1 MNNSII
7 NNFAQK
13 INEKEKKSN
22 KVTAL
27 SSSVTDSQYPSAK
40 AVYDAINTNYGSFT
54 ELQNL
59 INNTA
64 INGTLILEKDYKNTG
79 NEGKIEITQNITI
92 IGNGHT
98 IDADSL
104 TNIIKISGSNVESSF
119 HDIIFLNGV
128 KKNNRGGAIYSTGKV
143 DVFNCSFINCGGGL
157 YGGAIYSIDVTIKDS
172 IFINNTSKYGGAVY
186 SIDGE
191 VQDCLFINNHADSD
205 GGAVYFVS
213 PTRHIKDSLFLNNT
227 VTIGNG
233 GGVFHSTDVNN
244 YEVYN
249 CIFDQNSTLYN
260 TVNVSYIQSL
270 SDYVQKSQTSGL
282 LKNDGT
288 VDTTAY
294 STFDGNYNN
303 LTNKPSIPSASSTV
317 PSADTTNGSVGDG
330 TTWAR
335 SNHTHPKSSLYAE
348 ASHTHP
354 QYLTSHQDISGKE
367 DTSNKVT
374 SMTDISTDDEYPSA
388 KCVYDKIGE
397 RIDDVF
403 GYILQHLGA
412 MAYEDN
418 VDGYV
423 GAVALSND
431 YDDLDNKPTIPTA
444 TSDLTNDSGF
454 LTSHQDITGKEDKSN
469 KVTSLSS
476 SSTDTEYPSAK
487 AVFNSLA
494 NYVQKS
500 QTNGLLKNDGT
511 VDTTIYAESP
521 HGHSIE
527 ETDLL
532 NVLDC
537 VNTNFD
543 NFNGEIVF
551 HDDCSSDMSSQYSTR
566 GHTKEGT
573 YPITITYISSEPS
586 YILSASGG
594 ESFTW
599 FVIPNLQGLDNIR
612 ITATCMMYAPGQYT
626 QIFLGL
632 CDTLEQTNSSNYK
645 FDFVR
650 IRGDDRLD
658 GVKNDIEQFSN
669 NVFVSYRNV
678 KLVFEKIGNN
688 ITGKVYDAEYG
699 NLLSWNSYTTTNEY
713 DNSYYFLGLMSK
725 YNAQYKLS
733 ELKAE
738 QLII

>member
-13 INEKEKKSN
+13 INEKEK
-22 KVTAL
+22 
-27 SSSVTDSQYPSAK
+27 
-40 AVYDAINTNYGSFT
+40 
-54 ELQNL
+54 
-59 INNTA
+59 
-64 INGTLILEKDYKNTG
+64 
-79 NEGKIEITQNITI
+79 
-92 IGNGHT
+92 
-98 IDADSL
+98 
-104 TNIIKISGSNVESSF
+104 
-119 HDIIFLNGV
+119 
-128 KKNNRGGAIYSTGKV
+128 
-143 DVFNCSFINCGGGL
+143 
-157 YGGAIYSIDVTIKDS
+157 
-172 IFINNTSKYGGAVY
+172 
-186 SIDGE
+186 
-191 VQDCLFINNHADSD
+191 
-205 GGAVYFVS
+205 
-213 PTRHIKDSLFLNNT
+213 
-227 VTIGNG
+227 
-233 GGVFHSTDVNN
+233 
-244 YEVYN
+244 
-249 CIFDQNSTLYN
+249 
-260 TVNVSYIQSL
+260 
-270 SDYVQKSQTSGL
+270 
-282 LKNDGT
+282 
-288 VDTTAY
+288 
-294 STFDGNYNN
+294 
-303 LTNKPSIPSASSTV
+303 
-317 PSADTTNGSVGDG
+317 
-330 TTWAR
+330 
-335 SNHTHPKSSLYAE
+335 
-348 ASHTHP
+348 
-354 QYLTSHQDISGKE
+354 
-367 DTSNKVT
+367 
-374 SMTDISTDDEYPSA
+374 
-388 KCVYDKIGE
+388 
-397 RIDDVF
+397 
-403 GYILQHLGA
+403 
-412 MAYEDN
+412 
-418 VDGYV
+418 
-423 GAVALSND
+423 
-431 YDDLDNKPTIPTA
+431 
-444 TSDLTNDSGF
+444 
-454 LTSHQDITGKEDKSN
+454 KSN

-713 DNSYYFLGLMSK
+713 DNPYYFLGLMSK

>member
-104 TNIIKISGSNVESSF
+104 TNIIKIRGSNVESSF

-128 KKNNRGGAIYSTGKV
+128 KKNNLGGAIYSTGKV

-157 YGGAIYSIDVTIKDS
+157 YGGAISSIDVTIKDS

-403 GYILQHLGA
+403 GYILQYLGA

-713 DNSYYFLGLMSK
+713 DNPYYFLGLMSK

>member
-54 ELQNL
+54 ELQNI

-128 KKNNRGGAIYSTGKV
+128 KKNNLGGAIYSTGKV

-227 VTIGNG
+227 VATGNG

-270 SDYVQKSQTSGL
+270 SDYVQKSNTNGL

-303 LTNKPSIPSASSTV
+303 LTNKPTIPTIPTNISAFNNDS
-317 PSADTTNGSVGDG
+317 G
-330 TTWAR
+330 
-335 SNHTHPKSSLYAE
+335 
-348 ASHTHP
+348 
-354 QYLTSHQDISGKE
+354 YLTAHQDITGKE
-367 DTSNKVT
+367 DKSNKITSLNGMLTESDIHYPSSLLVLNHLDTKEDISNKVT
-374 SMTDISTDDEYPSA
+374 SIDGFSTDDEYPSA
-388 KCVYDKIGE
+388 KCVYDGIWTDFYGTIQGE
-397 RIDDVF
+397 YVQSND
-403 GYILQHLGA
+403 LGT
-412 MAYEDN
+412 
-418 VDGYV
+418 
-423 GAVALSND
+423 VALSND
-431 YDDLDNKPTIPTA
+431 YDDLDNKPTIPSN

-454 LTSHQDITGKEDKSN
+454 ITN
-469 KVTSLSS
+469 SS
-476 SSTDTEYPSAK
+476 VPSASSTVPSADT
-487 AVFNSLA
+487 
-494 NYVQKS
+494 
-500 QTNGLLKNDGT
+500 TNGGVGT
-511 VDTTIYAESP
+511 GTDWARSDHTHPKSSLYAESIHA
-521 HGHSIE
+521 HGIE
-527 ETDLL
+527 DTDLL
-532 NVLDC
+532 NVLDY
-537 VNTNFD
+537 VNNNFD

-551 HDDCSSDMSSQYSTR
+551 HDDCSSDMSSQYSVR
-566 GHTKEGT
+566 GYIQEGT
-573 YPITITYISSEPS
+573 YLITAPMDITYDESGVEPF
-586 YILSASGG
+586 YILETRTTGK
-594 ESFTW
+594 EFFTW
-599 FVIPNLQGLDNIR
+599 FAIPNLRGLDNIR
-612 ITATCMMYAPGQYT
+612 ITATCMIDDYGSYA

-632 CDTLEQTNSSNYK
+632 CDTLEQTDSSSYK

-650 IRGDDRLD
+650 IKGDDKFD
-658 GVKNDIEQFSN
+658 AVKNDIEQFSN
-669 NVFVSYRNV
+669 NVRDITYKKL
-678 KLVFEKIGNN
+678 KLVFERIGNN
-688 ITGKVYDAEYG
+688 ITGKVYDVEEG
-699 NLLSWNSYTTTNEY
+699 TVLLSWNSYTTTNEY
-713 DNSYYFLGLMSK
+713 DNPYYFLGVMSR
-725 YNAQYKLS
+725 YSYYYELY